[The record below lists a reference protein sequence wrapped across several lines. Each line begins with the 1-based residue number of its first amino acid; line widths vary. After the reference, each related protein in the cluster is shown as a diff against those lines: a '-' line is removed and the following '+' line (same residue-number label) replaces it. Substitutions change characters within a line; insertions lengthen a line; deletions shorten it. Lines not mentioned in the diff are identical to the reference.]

1 MTISQP
7 DITINIIPAA
17 STISNEPQKV
27 LFIGQKITAGSA
39 AAGELE
45 ANIGNS
51 GEEDALFGVTSMLA
65 QMIREARTLNGV
77 TQFDAIP
84 LDDAGGGVDATGTI
98 AFVGGGGATEDGTLF
113 ITIGSG
119 LNYTL
124 SIAVTSGD
132 SITDIGDAVDTA
144 VAALTDAPFTSANA
158 VGTVTFTAVNAGTV
172 GNGFALKVVGSV
184 AGITTTVTGFASGA
198 TDPVLTSLFDVIDG
212 ERYQT
217 IVWPG
222 GYVTTELTM
231 LLDARFNVSN
241 DVLDGVG
248 VLTLSD
254 TFSNIQTAANAL
266 NSSSITM
273 LGNKILSDA
282 QHKGGALLEF
292 PDVISAKFAA
302 VRSLR
307 LTDGANISQFVIS
320 TNGARD
326 SFGGAAIASLPYFNT
341 PFANLSIIDRGKGF
355 SATEI
360 ASLLTA
366 GASTLANNKTRTSII
381 AGEIATTRKTDA
393 AGNVETTFK
402 FLNAVDTSSA
412 IREFY
417 FNNLRARFA
426 QSRLT
431 EGDLQPNRNMANQA
445 VIESYLDGLYQQL
458 SGEDFVLT
466 QAGDTAVN
474 FFKNNR
480 TVSLDLETGTVTIN
494 MKVPIV
500 TQLRTIVATI
510 QIAFSSEG

>member
-1 MTISQP
+1 MPISQP

-27 LFIGQKITAGSA
+27 LFIGQSV
-39 AAGELE
+39 AAGTATNGDLE
-45 ANIGNS
+45 AGIGNN
-51 GEEDALFGVTSMLA
+51 GEEDALFGATSMLA
-65 QMIREARTLNGV
+65 QMIRAARTLNGV

-84 LDDAGGGVDATGTI
+84 LADNGSGVDATGTI
-98 AFVGGGGATEDGTLF
+98 AFTGPSTAAGT
-113 ITIGSG
+113 INVIVGSG

-124 SIAVTSGD
+124 PIAVASGD
-132 SITDIGDAVDTA
+132 SATDIGDAVDTA
-144 VAALTDAPFTSANA
+144 VAALTDAPFTSSNST
-158 VGTVTFTAVNAGTV
+158 GTVTFTAVNAGTV
-172 GNGFALKVVGSV
+172 GNGFVLKTTGTV
-184 AGITTTVTGFASGA
+184 AGVGTTVTGFASGA
-198 TDPVLTSLFDVIDG
+198 TDPVLTTLFDVIEG

-222 GYVTTELTM
+222 GYATTELTT
-231 LLDARFNVSN
+231 LLDARFNATN

-248 VLTLSD
+248 ILTDAD
-254 TFSNIQTAANAL
+254 TFSNTQTTANAL
-266 NSSSITM
+266 NSASIV
-273 LGNKILSDA
+273 LLSNKLLSDA
-282 QHKGGALLEF
+282 QHKGGALAEF
-292 PDVISAKFAA
+292 PDVESAKFAA
-302 VRSLR
+302 IRSLR

-341 PFANLSIIDRGKGF
+341 PFPNLSIIDRGKAF
-355 SATEI
+355 TTTEI
-360 ASLLTA
+360 ESLLTA
-366 GASTLANNKTRTSII
+366 GASTLGNNKTRTSII
-381 AGEIATTRKTDA
+381 AGEIVTTRKTDA
-393 AGNVETTFK
+393 AGNPEATFK

-445 VIESYLDGLYQQL
+445 VIESFLDSLYQEL

-466 QAGDTAVN
+466 QAGDRAVN
-474 FFKNNR
+474 FFKTNR
-480 TVSLDLETGTVTIN
+480 TVSLNLLTGTVTIN
-494 MKVPIV
+494 MKMPIV

-510 QIAFSSEG
+510 QIAFSTEG

>member
-27 LFIGQKITAGSA
+27 LFIGQKVVGGTAIA
-39 AAGELE
+39 DALE
-45 ANIGNS
+45 ANIGNN
-51 GEEDALFGVTSMLA
+51 GEENALFGATSMLA
-65 QMIREARTLNGV
+65 QMIRAARALNGV

-84 LDDAGGGVDATGTI
+84 LDDNGSGVDATGTI
-98 AFVGGGGATEDGTLF
+98 AFTGPSTEAGTLDV
-113 ITIGSG
+113 TIGSG
-119 LNYTL
+119 LNYKL
-124 SIAVTSGD
+124 SIVIASGD
-132 SITDIGDAVDTA
+132 TATDIGDAVDTA
-144 VAALTDAPFTSANA
+144 IAALTDAPFTSSNTT
-158 VGTVTFTAVNAGTV
+158 GTVTFTAVNAGTV
-172 GNGFALKVVGSV
+172 GNGFVLKVEGSV
-184 AGITTTVTGFASGA
+184 AGVATVVTGMASGA

-222 GYVTTELTM
+222 GYVTSELTT

-248 VLTLSD
+248 ILTLSD

-266 NSSSITM
+266 NSASVTM
-273 LGNKILSDA
+273 LGNKLLSDA
-282 QHKGGALLEF
+282 QHKGGALVEF
-292 PDVISAKFAA
+292 SDVLSAKFAA
-302 VRSLR
+302 VRALR
-307 LTDGANISQFVIS
+307 LTEGANISQFVIS

-355 SATEI
+355 STTEI
-360 ASLLTA
+360 ESLLTA

-381 AGEIATTRKTDA
+381 SGEIATTRKTDS
-393 AGNVETTFK
+393 AGNVETTFH

-417 FNNLRARFA
+417 FNNLRKRFA

-431 EGDLQPNRNMANQA
+431 EGDLQPNRNMANQV
-445 VIESYLDGLYQQL
+445 VIESFLDSLYQKL

-466 QAGDTAVN
+466 QDGTTAVK
-474 FFKNNR
+474 FFKANR
-480 TVSLDLETGTVTIN
+480 TVSLNLETGTVTIN
-494 MKVPIV
+494 MKMPIV

-510 QIAFSSEG
+510 QIAFSTEG

>member
-27 LFIGQKITAGSA
+27 LFIGQSV
-39 AAGELE
+39 AAGTATNGDLE
-45 ANIGNS
+45 ANIGNA
-51 GEEDALFGVTSMLA
+51 GEEDTLFGATSMLA
-65 QMIREARTLNGV
+65 QMIRAARTLNGV

-84 LDDAGGGVDATGTI
+84 LADNGSGVDATGTI
-98 AFVGGGGATEDGTLF
+98 AFVGTASATGTLS
-113 ITIGSG
+113 ISVGSG

-124 SIAVTSGD
+124 SIAVASGD
-132 SITDIGDAVDTA
+132 SITTIGDAVDTA
-144 VAALTDAPFTSANA
+144 VAALTNAPFTSSNA
-158 VGTVTFTAVNAGTV
+158 AGTVTFTAVNAGTV
-172 GNGFALKVVGSV
+172 GNGFALKVVGTV
-184 AGITTTVTGFASGA
+184 AGIATTVTGFASGA

-222 GYVTTELTM
+222 GYATTELTT
-231 LLDARFNVSN
+231 LLDARFNATN

-248 VLTLSD
+248 VLTLID
-254 TFSNIQTAANAL
+254 TFANIQTAANAL
-266 NSSSITM
+266 NSTSITM
-273 LGNKILSDA
+273 LSNKLLTDA
-282 QHKGGALLEF
+282 QHKGGALVEF
-292 PDVISAKFAA
+292 ADVESAKFAA

-341 PFANLSIIDRGKGF
+341 PFPNLSIIDRGKGF
-355 SATEI
+355 TTVETE
-360 ASLLTA
+360 SLLTA

-381 AGEIATTRKTDA
+381 AGELATTRKTDA
-393 AGNVETTFK
+393 AGNVEATFK

-431 EGDLQPNRNMANQA
+431 EGDLQPNRNIANKA
-445 VIESYLDGLYQQL
+445 VIESFLDNLYQQL

-466 QAGDTAVN
+466 QAGPTAVN
-474 FFKNNR
+474 FFKANR
-480 TVSLDLETGTVTIN
+480 TVSLDLLTGTVTIN
-494 MKVPIV
+494 MKMPIV

-510 QIAFSSEG
+510 QIAFSTEG